1 MSKIVGPVHHGESGQ
16 IAGTV
21 YYRQFGKQLSRSV
34 PKPTTIP
41 PTQLQLDQRY
51 GRFAPLTAFAR
62 QMKYAAKN
70 IFQVQPANRTA
81 FSQMVHQLSPA
92 FTGVEGATVIN
103 LGHSILGNG
112 DLPMVP
118 LTACSETVP
127 GTVVIT
133 WNTSMSSP
141 DEDASDKVTVMISTD
156 NGKTSSFFDTG
167 VARSVGTASII
178 IPAVF
183 KENDS
188 HCSSLFLY
196 SSINL
201 KKSPF
206 RAADPLGIIL
216 AVD

>member
-41 PTQLQLDQRY
+41 PTELQLNQRY

-62 QMKYAAKN
+62 QMKYAAKLMY
-70 IFQVQPANRTA
+70 QVQPANRTA
-81 FSQMVHQLSPA
+81 FSQMVKQLSPA
-92 FTGVEGATVIN
+92 FTGTMDSPAVN
-103 LGHSILGNG
+103 LELSILGNG
-112 DLPMVP
+112 DLPIVP
-118 LTACSETVP
+118 LTTCSETVP
-127 GTVVIT
+127 GTVVIA
-133 WNTSMSSP
+133 WRTSMSSP
-141 DEDASDKVTVMISTD
+141 DEDATDKVSVMISTD

-167 VARSVGTASII
+167 VVRSVGTASII
-178 IPAVF
+178 ISSVF

-188 HCSSLFLY
+188 HCSSLFLL
-196 SSINL
+196 STVNG

-206 RAADPLGIIL
+206 RAADPLGIIH
-216 AVD
+216 AVE